1 MNINHLN
8 YFRSIILLMGGAING
23 VVNNKSAYTVSYIV
37 RST

>member
-1 MNINHLN
+1 MNINHLKN
-8 YFRSIILLMGGAING
+8 FRSIILLMGGING